1 MCRIEMTLL
10 VKPLWGPRGGGGLGL
25 HCISESFGIFE
36 ATGAPLTERIC
47 GLRQNLEWGE
57 AQVIQRLRTNLN
69 ILKPIKLG
77 NLLKEGLG
85 AAAAA

>member
-1 MCRIEMTLL
+1 MCRMEVTLL
-10 VKPLWGPRGGGGLGL
+10 VKPLWGPREAVASDCTGNLKRLGCAPGL
-25 HCISESFGIFE
+25 
-36 ATGAPLTERIC
+36 GAPLTERIC
-47 GLRQNLEWGE
+47 GLRQKLEWGK

-77 NLLKEGLG
+77 NLLKE